1 MRNDFPPTSSGGSKQ
16 NLYLDNYY
24 SLGYPSNAKIGY
36 FISIFPYPYSKK
48 IVFTLTTEVNNTSEI
63 KRLNTNYHNVACSLL
78 YNGNQKRFRFK
89 ALSPKAFADHKE
101 SPYVV
106 IMGGVSEAGGIGD
119 IIKKA
124 LGEKDF
130 TAIGKGEAKGMYL
143 KYNVWSGGQ
152 EIIVFAAANAA
163 DVGAVRKESRSD
175 WWETISEWFEIE
187 DEETSG
193 GGGTPAY

>member
-1 MRNDFPPTSSGGSKQ
+1 MKRNLTLLLVVIMLFMIKVSTAGAVDLILVASDAMLKSAEPWVSFLKSK
-16 NLYLDNYY
+16 
-24 SLGYPSNAKIGY
+24 
-36 FISIFPYPYSKK
+36 
-48 IVFTLTTEVNNTSEI
+48 EVPVKS
-63 KRLNTNYHNVACSLL
+63 V
-78 YNGNQKRFRFK
+78 
-89 ALSPKAFADHKE
+89 SPKAFADNKE
-101 SPYVV
+101 APYVV

-187 DEETSG
+187 DEETSE